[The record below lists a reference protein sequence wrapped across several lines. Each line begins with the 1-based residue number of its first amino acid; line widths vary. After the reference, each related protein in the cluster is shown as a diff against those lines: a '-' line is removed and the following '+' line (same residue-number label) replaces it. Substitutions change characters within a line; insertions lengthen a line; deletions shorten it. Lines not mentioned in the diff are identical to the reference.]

1 MGMEAMG
8 FVPKKETSI
17 DAELDQ
23 YLTTP
28 FEDLPPAVQEKIKN
42 WTMGGKV
49 EGMQTY
55 H

>member
-1 MGMEAMG
+1 MGMNG
-8 FVPKKETSI
+8 FEGAGKKETGI
-17 DAELDQ
+17 EAELSR

-49 EGMQTY
+49 EGTQTY